1 MEAEE
6 SAEPTGTASNGD
18 RMSSIMEDD
27 YETPT
32 NEPSE
37 PEEDGIEDEQIPS
50 SEKPKIEKK
59 KEPKEGSEENTEE
72 ENEEENEVKKEE
84 PKPTDKKKI
93 KFKVDGQDVEEEV
106 SEQDLINNYSGQKAI
121 QKRFNE
127 IDKIK
132 KEHAVKEE
140 NFQKEFNYIKQEMQ
154 DVRASF
160 SNAIDD
166 FTKTGSVK
174 GNPTEGIFNLLD
186 NLGLDT
192 KEYDKLLFSHYIP
205 EVARFLDMDE
215 NAREAFMLK
224 KENGWLQKGRDKLEN
239 ERKQTAEQRRK
250 LEEENSLKRQNG
262 ISEESFKELKDE
274 LEGKFDL
281 KGLTTEQVI
290 QWSKEKP
297 AYTRAESIAEKI
309 PGSDIVK
316 IAKILLEF
324 PSTTDEW
331 MLEQLGYKEVIA
343 KKTIDSIKGK
353 IPPKPASKKV
363 SENEEDDEFF
373 KNFRRR

>member
-1 MEAEE
+1 
-6 SAEPTGTASNGD
+6 
-18 RMSSIMEDD
+18 MEDD
-27 YETPT
+27 YETPD

-262 ISEESFKELKDE
+262 ISEELFKELKDE